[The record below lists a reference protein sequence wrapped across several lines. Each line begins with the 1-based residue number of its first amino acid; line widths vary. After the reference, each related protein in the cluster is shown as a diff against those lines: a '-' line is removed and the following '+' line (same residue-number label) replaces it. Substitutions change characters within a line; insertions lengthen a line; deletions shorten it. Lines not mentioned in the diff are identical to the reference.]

1 MGSFSGIRSCSSWS
15 HCRNKGNVMRSIID
29 GFSQWQNALLTTRIV
44 YVIAEKLFWDTMF
57 IDDIKLALFIHSFIH
72 SFSSFFIHLDS
83 NFFCSA
89 TTIAWRPLLR
99 ARNRPWSFFRLGFEA
114 TSTRWATRRS
124 PNWANRAAALNALV
138 SADSHVYAENP
149 TYTYNSWPR
158 YWASRI
164 CMNITDY
171 FSPTICIN
179 LNLRP
184 CSTDKSKTHFEFLSV
199 FAFLR
204 LILNSNRARQ
214 IAEKQLKRKVNYH
227 S

>member
-44 YVIAEKLFWDTMF
+44 YVIAEKLLWDTMF
-57 IDDIKLALFIHSFIH
+57 IDDIKLALFIHSFIFFFLY
-72 SFSSFFIHLDS
+72 SFRFKI
-83 NFFCSA
+83 FFCSA
-89 TTIAWRPLLR
+89 SKTAWRPLLR
-99 ARNRPWSFFRLGFEA
+99 ACNRPWSFFRLGFEA

-138 SADSHVYAENP
+138 SADSHVYAENL

-214 IAEKQLKRKVNYH
+214 IAEKQSTRKINYH
-227 S
+227 

>member
-44 YVIAEKLFWDTMF
+44 YVIAEKLLWDTMF

-83 NFFCSA
+83 KFFCSA

-138 SADSHVYAENP
+138 SADSHVYAENL

-184 CSTDKSKTHFEFLSV
+184 RSTDKSKTHFEFLSV

-214 IAEKQLKRKVNYH
+214 IAEKQSTRKINYH
-227 S
+227 

>member
-44 YVIAEKLFWDTMF
+44 YVIAEKLLWDTMF
-57 IDDIKLALFIHSFIH
+57 IDDIKLALFIHSF
-72 SFSSFFIHLDS
+72 SSFFIHLDS
-83 NFFCSA
+83 KFFCSA

-138 SADSHVYAENP
+138 SADSHVYAENL

-214 IAEKQLKRKVNYH
+214 IAEKQSTRKINYH
-227 S
+227 

>member
-44 YVIAEKLFWDTMF
+44 YVIAEKLLWDTMF
-57 IDDIKLALFIHSFIH
+57 IDDIKLALFIHSF
-72 SFSSFFIHLDS
+72 SSFFIHLHS
-83 NFFCSA
+83 KFFCSA

-99 ARNRPWSFFRLGFEA
+99 ACNRPWSFFQLGFEA
-114 TSTRWATRRS
+114 TSSRWAIWRS

-138 SADSHVYAENP
+138 SADSHVNADNL

-214 IAEKQLKRKVNYH
+214 IAEKQSTRKINYH
-227 S
+227 

>member
-1 MGSFSGIRSCSSWS
+1 MGHHVHRWHKTGLIHS
-15 HCRNKGNVMRSIID
+15 
-29 GFSQWQNALLTTRIV
+29 
-44 YVIAEKLFWDTMF
+44 
-57 IDDIKLALFIHSFIH
+57 FIHLFIH

-83 NFFCSA
+83 KFFCSA

-114 TSTRWATRRS
+114 TSTRWATRRC

-184 CSTDKSKTHFEFLSV
+184 YSTDKSKTHFEFLSV

-214 IAEKQLKRKVNYH
+214 IAEKQSTRKINYH
-227 S
+227 

>member
-44 YVIAEKLFWDTMF
+44 YVIAEKLLWDTMF
-57 IDDIKLALFIHSFIH
+57 IDDIKLALFIHSF
-72 SFSSFFIHLDS
+72 SSFFIHLDS
-83 NFFCSA
+83 NFFFCSA
-89 TTIAWRPLLR
+89 SKTAWRPLLR
-99 ARNRPWSFFRLGFEA
+99 ACNRPWSFFRLGFEA
-114 TSTRWATRRS
+114 TSSRWAIWRS

-138 SADSHVYAENP
+138 SADSHVYAENL

-184 CSTDKSKTHFEFLSV
+184 RSTDKSKTHFEFLSV

-214 IAEKQLKRKVNYH
+214 IAEKQSTRKINYH
-227 S
+227 

>member
-44 YVIAEKLFWDTMF
+44 YVIAEKLLWDTMF

-83 NFFCSA
+83 KFFCSA

-114 TSTRWATRRS
+114 TSTRWASRRS

-138 SADSHVYAENP
+138 SADSHVYAENL
-149 TYTYNSWPR
+149 TYTYNSCPR

-214 IAEKQLKRKVNYH
+214 IAEKQSTRK
-227 S
+227 

>member
-1 MGSFSGIRSCSSWS
+1 MGHHVHRWHKTG
-15 HCRNKGNVMRSIID
+15 
-29 GFSQWQNALLTTRIV
+29 L
-44 YVIAEKLFWDTMF
+44 
-57 IDDIKLALFIHSFIH
+57 IHSFIFFFLY
-72 SFSSFFIHLDS
+72 SFRFKI
-83 NFFCSA
+83 FFCSA
-89 TTIAWRPLLR
+89 SKTAWRPLLR
-99 ARNRPWSFFRLGFEA
+99 ACNRPWSFFRLGFEA
-114 TSTRWATRRS
+114 TSSRWAIWRS

-138 SADSHVYAENP
+138 SADSHVYAENL

-214 IAEKQLKRKVNYH
+214 IAEKQSTRKINYH
-227 S
+227 